1 MEAQVQKLTADLAA
15 MATEMTENKNETT
28 KVTGLEEQPDLKDA
42 PDASLEDNRETSQ
55 KAKLDEEPETCR
67 IFSQFLMTALSTMV
81 R

>member
-55 KAKLDEEPETCR
+55 EGKLNEEPDMQNILTISERQPCER
-67 IFSQFLMTALSTMV
+67 W
-81 R
+81 